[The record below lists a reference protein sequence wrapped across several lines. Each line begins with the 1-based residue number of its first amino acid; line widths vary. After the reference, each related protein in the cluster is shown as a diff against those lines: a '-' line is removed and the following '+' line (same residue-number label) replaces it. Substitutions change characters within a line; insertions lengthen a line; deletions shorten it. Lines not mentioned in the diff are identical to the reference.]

1 LAFFILDI
9 RYEPTASNFSKKQI
23 RYAQKINC
31 LLGIL
36 GAIASFKFEPG
47 EAMMI

>member
-9 RYEPTASNFSKKQI
+9 RYEPTTSYFNKKQI
-23 RYAQKINC
+23 RYAQIKYC

-36 GAIASFKFEPG
+36 GAIASFEFEPG